1 MEDLATSRQLN
12 YLAYLV
18 KGFEAPEGLTKKAA
32 SIMIGKALKEAK
44 GSSKKDDGKKT
55 EAKKKPATVNKYGIK
70 AGDVFAFSFGYDA
83 TLYEFFKVLRI
94 VSATSVEIA
103 QIGTR
108 RVEGSN
114 SAMDWKVQPDSE
126 NVLKS
131 SMWYE
136 GEKALKRIVPAY
148 GNRPSISFGD
158 GYYRAY
164 QINPDEVFS
173 EDDYH

>member
-1 MEDLATSRQLN
+1 MEDLATARQLS

-32 SIMIGKALKEAK
+32 SILIGKALKEAK
-44 GSSKKDDGKKT
+44 GSKKEDGKKT
-55 EAKKKPATVNKYGIK
+55 EGKKRETVNKYGIK

-103 QIGTR
+103 QIGKR

-114 SAMDWKVQPDSE
+114 SAMDWKIQPDTE

-136 GEKALKRIVPAY
+136 GEKALKRIVLAY
-148 GNRPSISFGD
+148 GNRPSISFSD

-164 QINPDEVFS
+164 QINPKEVFT

>member
-1 MEDLATSRQLN
+1 MEDLATARQLN

-18 KGFEAPEGLTKKAA
+18 KGFEAPDGLTKKAA

-44 GSSKKDDGKKT
+44 GSSKKDGKTT
-55 EAKKKPATVNKYGIK
+55 ETKKRETVNKYGIK

-103 QIGTR
+103 QIGKR
-108 RVEGSN
+108 RVEGEN
-114 SAMDWKVQPDSE
+114 SAMDWKVQPDTE

-148 GNRPSISFGD
+148 GNRPSISFSD

>member
-1 MEDLATSRQLN
+1 MEDLATSRQLS

-18 KGFEAPEGLTKKAA
+18 KGFEAPDGLTKKAA
-32 SIMIGKALKEAK
+32 SILIGKALKEAK
-44 GSSKKDDGKKT
+44 GIKKEDGKKP
-55 EAKKKPATVNKYGIK
+55 EGKKRETVNKYGIK

-103 QIGTR
+103 QIGKR

-114 SAMDWKVQPDSE
+114 SAMDWKIQPDTE

-148 GNRPSISFGD
+148 GNRPSISFSD

-164 QINPDEVFS
+164 QINPKEVFT